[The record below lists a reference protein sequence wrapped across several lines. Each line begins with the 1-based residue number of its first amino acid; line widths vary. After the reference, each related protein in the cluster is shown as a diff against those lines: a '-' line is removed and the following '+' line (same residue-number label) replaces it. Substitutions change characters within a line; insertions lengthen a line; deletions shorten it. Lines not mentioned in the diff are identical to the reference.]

1 MDGYDNEELTEAEL
15 EDIRR
20 ERAAA
25 RRRKLAARERRRK
38 KRRQQ
43 AIIRC
48 SILLVAVILVIF
60 IIVKLITGIVGLFT
74 KDKKKTTTTEA
85 PTTQQVTTEPPVAE
99 IDENILAKDL
109 PADRATALASL
120 QTLAATDTEIKSIVD
135 NEAVYPDVVIRNL
148 AANTELKQFTLDYI
162 AKINTVYDGNF
173 TMDVNQTGVPL
184 FLQYDEEWGYADYA
198 NDLVAYSGSAPTCL
212 SMAYTYLKQDGSM
225 NPIKVADYS
234 TEKGYVDEHGD
245 TNWALMTEGAAGL
258 GLSAET
264 LTVSE
269 DDMKTSLEE
278 GKVIICSMA
287 PGDFTRSGSYIV
299 IRDYKDGLFYVNDPT
314 SQARSDVGWDF
325 KRLSEQ
331 ITNMWAFTVG
341 STDATVTDGANST
354 DGTTSTTGTSDT
366 TSATGST
373 TGANDATST
382 TSSTTNTQSTSDTT
396 TSSSTNTTSS
406 TTAGADDPQAAN

>member
-74 KDKKKTTTTEA
+74 KDKKKATTTEA
-85 PTTQQVTTEPPVAE
+85 PTTQQVTTEAPVAE
-99 IDENILAKDL
+99 IDENILAKDM
-109 PADRATALASL
+109 PADRATALATL
-120 QTLAATDTEIKSIVD
+120 QTLATTDTDIKSIVD

-148 AANTELKQFTLDYI
+148 AANTELKQFTLDYV

-173 TMDVNQTGVPL
+173 TVDANQTEVPL
-184 FLQYDEEWGYADYA
+184 FLQYDEEWGYADYG

-225 NPIKVADYS
+225 NPVKVADYS
-234 TEKGYVDEHGD
+234 TEHGYVDEQGA
-245 TNWALMTEGAAGL
+245 TNWTLMTDGAAGL

-264 LTVSE
+264 LNVNE
-269 DDMKTSLEE
+269 DDMKAALEAD
-278 GKVIICSMA
+278 KVIICAMA
-287 PGDFTRSGSYIV
+287 PGDFTRSSSYIV
-299 IRDYKDGLFYVNDPT
+299 IKDYKDGLFYINDPT

-325 KRLSEQ
+325 KRLSDQ
-331 ITNMWAFTVG
+331 ITNMWAFSVG
-341 STDATVTDGANST
+341 TGDTTAVDSSNSTDSTDATVSANS
-354 DGTTSTTGTSDT
+354 TGTSDT
-366 TSATGST
+366 TTSNGGST
-373 TGANDATST
+373 DNT
-382 TSSTTNTQSTSDTT
+382 TTTNNTAGSDSTN
-396 TSSSTNTTSS
+396 TNTTSN
-406 TTAGADDPQAAN
+406 TTTGNDDPQSAN

>member
-74 KDKKKTTTTEA
+74 KDKKKATTTEA
-85 PTTQQVTTEPPVAE
+85 PTTQQVTTEAPVAE
-99 IDENILAKDL
+99 IDENILAKDM
-109 PADRATALASL
+109 PADRATALTTL
-120 QTLAATDTEIKSIVD
+120 QTLAATDTDIKSIVD

-148 AANTELKQFTLDYI
+148 AANTELKQFTLDYV

-173 TMDVNQTGVPL
+173 TVDANQTEVPL
-184 FLQYDEEWGYADYA
+184 FLQYDEEWGYADYG

-234 TEKGYVDEHGD
+234 TEHGYVDEHGD
-245 TNWALMTEGAAGL
+245 TNWALMTDGAAGL

-264 LTVSE
+264 LNVNE
-269 DDMKTSLEE
+269 DDMKAALEA

-287 PGDFTRSGSYIV
+287 PGDFTRSSSYIV
-299 IRDYKDGLFYVNDPT
+299 IKDYKDGLFYINDPT

-325 KRLSEQ
+325 KRLSDQ
-331 ITNMWAFTVG
+331 ITNMWAFSVGTGDTTTV
-341 STDATVTDGANST
+341 STENSGTTTGGDTTTEAPADGTTTSGTTATNGNDTANT
-354 DGTTSTTGTSDT
+354 TTSTT
-366 TSATGST
+366 
-373 TGANDATST
+373 
-382 TSSTTNTQSTSDTT
+382 
-396 TSSSTNTTSS
+396 
-406 TTAGADDPQAAN
+406 AAN

>member
-74 KDKKKTTTTEA
+74 KDKKKATTTEA
-85 PTTQQVTTEPPVAE
+85 PTTQQVTTEAPFAE
-99 IDENILAKDL
+99 IDENILAKDM
-109 PADRATALASL
+109 PADRATALATL
-120 QTLAATDTEIKSIVD
+120 QTLATTDTDIKSIVD

-148 AANTELKQFTLDYI
+148 AANTELKQFTLDYVS
-162 AKINTVYDGNF
+162 KINTIYDGNF
-173 TMDVNQTGVPL
+173 TVDANQTEVPL
-184 FLQYDEEWGYADYA
+184 FLQYDEEWGYADYG

-234 TEKGYVDEHGD
+234 TEHGYVDEQGA
-245 TNWALMTEGAAGL
+245 TNWTLMTDGAAGL

-264 LTVSE
+264 LNVNE
-269 DDMKTSLEE
+269 DDMKAALESD
-278 GKVIICSMA
+278 KVIICAVA
-287 PGDFTRSGSYIV
+287 PGDFTRSSSYIV
-299 IRDYKDGLFYVNDPT
+299 IKDYKDGLFYINDPT

-325 KRLSEQ
+325 KRLSDQ
-331 ITNMWAFTVG
+331 ITNMWAFSVG
-341 STDATVTDGANST
+341 TEDTTAVDSSNSTDSTDATNS
-354 DGTTSTTGTSDT
+354 TGTSDT
-366 TSATGST
+366 T
-373 TGANDATST
+373 TSNG
-382 TSSTTNTQSTSDTT
+382 SSTDNTATTNNTAGSDSTN
-396 TSSSTNTTSS
+396 TNTTSNA
-406 TTAGADDPQAAN
+406 TAGNDDPQAAN

>member
-74 KDKKKTTTTEA
+74 KDKKKATTTEA
-85 PTTQQVTTEPPVAE
+85 PTTQQVTTEAPVAE
-99 IDENILAKDL
+99 IDENILAKDM
-109 PADRATALASL
+109 PADRATALTTL
-120 QTLAATDTEIKSIVD
+120 QTLAATDTDIKSIVD

-148 AANTELKQFTLDYI
+148 AANTELKQFTLDYV

-173 TMDVNQTGVPL
+173 TVDANQTEVPL
-184 FLQYDEEWGYADYA
+184 FLQYDEEWGYADYG

-234 TEKGYVDEHGD
+234 TEHGYVDEQGA
-245 TNWALMTEGAAGL
+245 TNWALMTDGAAGL

-264 LTVSE
+264 LNVNE
-269 DDMKTSLEE
+269 DDMKAALEA

-287 PGDFTRSGSYIV
+287 PGDFTRSSSYIV
-299 IRDYKDGLFYVNDPT
+299 IKDYKDGLFYVNDPT

-325 KRLSEQ
+325 KRLSDQ
-331 ITNMWAFTVG
+331 ITNMWAFSVGTGDTTTV
-341 STDATVTDGANST
+341 STENSGT
-354 DGTTSTTGTSDT
+354 TTGGDTTTEAPADGTTTSGTTGNDT
-366 TSATGST
+366 A
-373 TGANDATST
+373 
-382 TSSTTNTQSTSDTT
+382 
-396 TSSSTNTTSS
+396 NTTAS
-406 TTAGADDPQAAN
+406 TTAAN

>member
-74 KDKKKTTTTEA
+74 KDKKKATTTEA
-85 PTTQQVTTEPPVAE
+85 PTTQQVTTEAPVAE
-99 IDENILAKDL
+99 IDENILAKDM
-109 PADRATALASL
+109 PADRATALTTL
-120 QTLAATDTEIKSIVD
+120 QTLAATDTDIKSIVD

-148 AANTELKQFTLDYI
+148 AANTELKQFTLDYV

-173 TMDVNQTGVPL
+173 TVDANQTEVPL
-184 FLQYDEEWGYADYA
+184 FLQYDEEWGYADYG

-234 TEKGYVDEHGD
+234 TEHGYVDEHGD
-245 TNWALMTEGAAGL
+245 TNWALMTDGAAGL

-264 LTVSE
+264 LNVNE
-269 DDMKTSLEE
+269 DDMKAALEA

-287 PGDFTRSGSYIV
+287 PGDFTRSSSYIV
-299 IRDYKDGLFYVNDPT
+299 IKDYKDGLFYVNDPT

-325 KRLSEQ
+325 KRLSDQ
-331 ITNMWAFTVG
+331 ITNMWAFSVGTGDTTTV
-341 STDATVTDGANST
+341 STENGGTTTGGDTTTEAPT
-354 DGTTSTTGTSDT
+354 DGTTTSGTTATTG
-366 TSATGST
+366 
-373 TGANDATST
+373 ND
-382 TSSTTNTQSTSDTT
+382 TTNTTAST
-396 TSSSTNTTSS
+396 
-406 TTAGADDPQAAN
+406 AAAN

>member
-74 KDKKKTTTTEA
+74 KDKKKATTTEA
-85 PTTQQVTTEPPVAE
+85 PTTQQVTTEAPVAE
-99 IDENILAKDL
+99 IDENILAKDM
-109 PADRATALASL
+109 PADRATALATL
-120 QTLAATDTEIKSIVD
+120 QTLATTDTDIKSIVD

-148 AANTELKQFTLDYI
+148 AANTELKQFTLDYV

-173 TMDVNQTGVPL
+173 TVDANQTEVPL
-184 FLQYDEEWGYADYA
+184 FLQYDEEWGYADYG

-234 TEKGYVDEHGD
+234 TEHGYVDEQGA
-245 TNWALMTEGAAGL
+245 TNWTLMTDGAAGL

-264 LTVSE
+264 LNVNE
-269 DDMKTSLEE
+269 DDMKAALEAD
-278 GKVIICSMA
+278 KVIICAMA
-287 PGDFTRSGSYIV
+287 PGDFTRSSSYIV
-299 IRDYKDGLFYVNDPT
+299 IKDYKDGLFYINDPT

-325 KRLSEQ
+325 KRLSDQ
-331 ITNMWAFTVG
+331 ITNMWAFSVG
-341 STDATVTDGANST
+341 TGDTTAVDSSNSTDATVPADS
-354 DGTTSTTGTSDT
+354 TGTSDT
-366 TSATGST
+366 T
-373 TGANDATST
+373 TSNG
-382 TSSTTNTQSTSDTT
+382 SSTDNTT
-396 TSSSTNTTSS
+396 TTNNTAGSDSTNTNTTSN
-406 TTAGADDPQAAN
+406 TTTGNDNPQAAN